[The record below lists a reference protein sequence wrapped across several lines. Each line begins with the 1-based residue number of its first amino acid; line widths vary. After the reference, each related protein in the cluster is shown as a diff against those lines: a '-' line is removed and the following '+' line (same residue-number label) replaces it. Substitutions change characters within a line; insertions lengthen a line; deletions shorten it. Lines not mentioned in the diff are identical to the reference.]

1 MVEGWVCRETMSRNP
16 SLSRCGVVLALG
28 LEKRLGRLHGLD
40 RNGGIALAGMR
51 SEK

>member
-1 MVEGWVCRETMSRNP
+1 MRHG
-16 SLSRCGVVLALG
+16 LALG

-40 RNGGIALAGMR
+40 RNGGIALPGMR